1 MQFPRHPRI
10 EEIQQAVADAQWQA
24 LWESMGSESSRIMDV
39 AADRFSEDEFVTA
52 QGEE

>member
-24 LWESMGSESSRIMDV
+24 LWESMGSEANRLIEV
-39 AADRFSEDEFVTA
+39 ATDRFPEYEDWRR
-52 QGEE
+52 EE